1 MKHYNIPIFI
11 PELACPNKCIY
22 CNQRSISGQLEMP
35 KNSEI
40 IEKIESHLL
49 SFKGEYNAEIAF
61 FGGNFTGIEL
71 EKQIELLSLVQPF
84 IKNRIK
90 GIRISTRPDYINKE
104 SLETLKSF
112 NVVAI
117 ELGAQSLCQDVLDF
131 SKRGHSVEDIEKA
144 SKLINDYGFELG
156 LQMMVGLPLDN
167 MEKSIYT
174 AKKIISLGAKTTRI
188 YPCLVIEN
196 TELEEFYNQ
205 GKYKA
210 LELEEAISW
219 VSKIY
224 PLFIENNI
232 EILRVGLHPS
242 EALINKTSYLAGS
255 FHVSFR
261 ELVLSKIWEENL
273 CKIEANKDK
282 KLVIYTNKKNINYAI
297 GYNSKNR
304 NILKE
309 RFKEVEFKTREDL
322 KEFEWNFDLNS

>member
-1 MKHYNIPIFI
+1 
-11 PELACPNKCIY
+11 
-22 CNQRSISGQLEMP
+22 MP

-104 SLETLKSF
+104 SLELLKSY
-112 NVVAI
+112 NVTAI

-196 TELEEFYNQ
+196 TELEQFYNQ

-210 LELEEAISW
+210 LELEEAVSW

-282 KLVIYTNKKNINYAI
+282 KIVIYANKKDINYAI

-309 RFKEVEFKTREDL
+309 RFKEVEFKTREGL

>member
-1 MKHYNIPIFI
+1 
-11 PELACPNKCIY
+11 
-22 CNQRSISGQLEMP
+22 MP

-49 SFKGEYNAEIAF
+49 SFRGEYNAEIAF

-104 SLETLKSF
+104 SLELLKSY
-112 NVVAI
+112 NVTAI

-156 LQMMVGLPLDN
+156 LQMMVGLPLDS

-196 TELEEFYNQ
+196 TELEELYNQ

-210 LELEEAISW
+210 LELEEAVSW

-242 EALINKTSYLAGS
+242 EALINKTGYLAGS

-282 KLVIYTNKKNINYAI
+282 KLVIYTNKKDINYAI

-304 NILKE
+304 NMLKE

-322 KEFEWNFDLNS
+322 KEFEWNYNRQNEMYTE